1 MWSIS
6 GSDAIVAGDLRER
19 LSTRGV
25 NDPFDRLALIVNCM
39 LDEIEAQVQRLADAG
54 DDIAHDLRTPLTRVC
69 VTLERARQNA
79 ANLGDL
85 QAAVDHAING
95 LDQSLAIIMALLRIT
110 AIEHSHRLA
119 RFGRVAL
126 AGPRARGRRPLRTH
140 CRKQTASLW
149 RRGKRECRRSW
160 QS

>member
-79 ANLGDL
+79 ANLGD
-85 QAAVDHAING
+85 
-95 LDQSLAIIMALLRIT
+95 
-110 AIEHSHRLA
+110 
-119 RFGRVAL
+119 
-126 AGPRARGRRPLRTH
+126 RR
-140 CRKQTASLW
+140 W
-149 RRGKRECRRSW
+149 
-160 QS
+160 